1 MRRPPGEAP
10 EAPGRLAPA
19 LVFLAAVLWLALVR
33 GSTLDDPHYWDAL
46 GSYSDQVRIL
56 STRGLDLAAYE
67 GLHYVRPPLF
77 TGLLSLLRA
86 VGLGGRPVQRIVVF
100 LLGGVLVA
108 ATFSIAAS
116 LRGRAAG
123 RGGRRPGLDPA
134 PISAAVLCATNPL
147 LLAQAGLVQADLPV
161 TALMALAW
169 ALLLRGRTIGF
180 VLSAAAA
187 VLTKEIAYALSFPAL
202 LLLGWRHR
210 ALWPPVLRARLAAD
224 GEDGQDRVRR
234 PRGTRWSPLPLVRA
248 LAPGL
253 VPGLVLLAWELVH
266 RRIVGHILHPGY
278 TQMLSAR
285 LGVSALVNN
294 LTDGGR
300 PVLWL
305 LAIFTLRAALRERT
319 ADAAQRLYRAPEV
332 VITFAA
338 AATLPLFFPAA
349 LTRYMMPALPLLC
362 ALAALALA
370 RAARPLLLTA
380 VLGAAS
386 LALGW
391 LGSWHDES
399 GNHIDC
405 DPTYRKELAA
415 QQQAAR
421 ALAAAAPRRVLSTF
435 PMYTVLTAPPEDG
448 FLQAPLPAVVVLGG
462 EPLAE
467 LCRGDYL
474 LWTNL
479 GEPADAAVATLQ
491 AARALTLWREI
502 RSGKSHI
509 RIYQIRCP
517 SR

>member
-1 MRRPPGEAP
+1 MRRPPDEAP
-10 EAPGRLAPA
+10 EPPGRLAHA
-19 LVFLAAVLWLALVR
+19 LVFVAAVLWLALVR

-56 STRGLDLAAYE
+56 YSRGLDLAAYK

-77 TGLLSLLRA
+77 TGFLALLRA
-86 VGLGGRPVQRIVVF
+86 VGLGGRPVQRFVIW

-123 RGGRRPGLDPA
+123 RTASRLGPYLTPV
-134 PISAAVLCATNPL
+134 SAAVLCATNPL
-147 LLAQAGLVQADLPV
+147 FLAEAGLVQADLPV

-169 ALLLRGRTIGF
+169 ALLLHGRTTGF
-180 VLSAAAA
+180 VLSATAA
-187 VLTKEIAYALSFPAL
+187 VLTKEIAYSLSFPAL
-202 LLLGWRHR
+202 LLLAWRHR
-210 ALWPPVLRARLAAD
+210 TLWPKALRARLAAVVPD
-224 GEDGQDRVRR
+224 HGGEALRTR
-234 PRGTRWSPLPLVRA
+234 PARWSKLPLLRA
-248 LAPGL
+248 LSPGL

-266 RRIVGHILHPGY
+266 RRLVGHILHPGY

-305 LAIFTLRAALRERT
+305 LALLTLRAAYRERT
-319 ADAAQRLYRAPEV
+319 ADVAQRLYVTPAV
-332 VITFAA
+332 VISFAA
-338 AATLPLFFPAA
+338 ALTLPLFFPAA

-362 ALAALALA
+362 ALAAQAIA

-386 LALGW
+386 LALAW

-415 QQQAAR
+415 QEQAAR

-448 FLQAPLPAVVVLGG
+448 FLNAPLPAVVVFGG

-467 LCRGDYL
+467 LCRADYL

-479 GEPADAAVATLQ
+479 GEPADAAVATLE
-491 AARALTLWREI
+491 AAHALTPWREI
-502 RSGKSHI
+502 RSGKSRI

-517 SR
+517 IR